1 MGREEELEE
10 VATLLQGKKPVLLL
24 NGIGGIGKTTLA
36 KKYLYEAYRLYDNI
50 AWVSVLSE
58 NEEKEEGF
66 RTTADALGNDLEL
79 MESLGLEFDPKQ
91 DVMTRAKMVLKG
103 LKASEREESTG
114 NRQCRI
120 LV

>member
-1 MGREEELEE
+1 MSVQMEVLRSFPNRLNKLPGQPEEFVGREEELKE

-36 KKYLYEAYRLYDNI
+36 KKYLYEAYGLYDNI

-66 RTTADALGNDLEL
+66 RTTADALGNDL
-79 MESLGLEFDPKQ
+79 
-91 DVMTRAKMVLKG
+91 
-103 LKASEREESTG
+103 
-114 NRQCRI
+114 
-120 LV
+120 